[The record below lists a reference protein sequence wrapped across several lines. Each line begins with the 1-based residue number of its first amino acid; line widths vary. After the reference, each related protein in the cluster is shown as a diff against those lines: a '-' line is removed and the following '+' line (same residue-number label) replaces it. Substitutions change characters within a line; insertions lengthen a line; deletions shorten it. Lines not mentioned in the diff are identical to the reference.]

1 MILRQIE
8 DKDLAQYSYLVGCQ
22 KTKEAI
28 IVDPQRDIQKY
39 FDLAKKEGVNIVAA
53 VDTHIHADY
62 ITGLREF
69 SNKGIKVYGS
79 KEGGEDWQYEWL
91 KNSKYNY
98 ELIGDKAEIKIGN
111 ITLKAVHTPGHTP
124 EHLTLLLIDHPRSD
138 KPLAAFTGDFIFVGD
153 VGRPDLLESA
163 AKVKGAMEIG
173 AKQLFESLQI
183 FKKHDEDL
191 MILPGHGSG
200 SACGKSLGAV
210 PFSTLGYEIK
220 TSEALSFN
228 SEKEFVDFILK
239 DQPAPPMYFAR
250 MKKENKEGPDLYE
263 EKETKL
269 LEKPVGKLVNVGDRT
284 CNTGILVNTNNLAE
298 IAGSYLEKED
308 KITLLT
314 KKEDLQKNINTLM
327 KIGLDNVVGYL
338 EEYKEEKTSSED
350 KEHFY
355 LDVRGEKEYNEENL
369 GTKLI
374 PHTRLPDH
382 VHTLDKSK
390 KILVFCAS
398 GGRAESAA
406 SYLRSHGFDA
416 ENIGGI
422 EDAKKVFKS

>member
-69 SNKGIKVYGS
+69 ANKGIKVYGS
-79 KEGGEDWQYEWL
+79 KEGEEDWQYEWL

-124 EHLTLLLIDHPRSD
+124 EHLTFLLIDHPRSD

-173 AKQLFESLQI
+173 AKQLFESLQN

-327 KIGLDNVVGYL
+327 KIGLDNVAGYL